1 MAVGLEVR
9 SPLLDPHVVE
19 LGLAMPQSF
28 LVGRGRGKL
37 LLRRLA
43 DRYLPAGILERPKM
57 GFTMPVAVWMRRE
70 LRGDVQSLANDSAL
84 LAGGWIERAGLRRLL
99 DEHDSGV
106 RDHGDRLFALLVL
119 NQWLGTA

>member
-1 MAVGLEVR
+1 MADNRTHLFT
-9 SPLLDPHVVE
+9 
-19 LGLAMPQSF
+19 QSYMWQLPF
-28 LVGRGRGKL
+28 GKGKW
-37 LLRRLA
+37 LLRQVLY
-43 DRYLPAGILERPKM
+43 RYVPPQLVERPKM

-70 LRGDVQSLANDSAL
+70 LRRDVQSLANDSAL

-119 NQWLGTA
+119 NQWLETA